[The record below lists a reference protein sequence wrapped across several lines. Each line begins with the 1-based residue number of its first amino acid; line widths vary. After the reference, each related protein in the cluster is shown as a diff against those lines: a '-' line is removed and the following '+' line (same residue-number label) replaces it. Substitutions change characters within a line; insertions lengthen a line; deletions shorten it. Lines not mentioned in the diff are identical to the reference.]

1 MQIDLNAIF
10 TQLILIDSYISGIG
24 AGLDIDDHLH
34 FGIGEVR
41 DAIRYIIGY
50 IETPEN
56 YSESVK
62 YYNELY
68 KKLSN
73 YTNSTTQIKPAAKSE
88 KK

>member
-1 MQIDLNAIF
+1 MQIDLNAIL
-10 TQLILIDSYISGIG
+10 TQLRLIESYISGIG
-24 AGLDIDDHLH
+24 VGLDIDDHLH
-34 FGIGEVR
+34 VGIGEIR
-41 DAIRYIIGY
+41 DAIRSAINY

-56 YSESVK
+56 YSESLK

-73 YTNSTTQIKPAAKSE
+73 YTNSATQIKPAAKSE